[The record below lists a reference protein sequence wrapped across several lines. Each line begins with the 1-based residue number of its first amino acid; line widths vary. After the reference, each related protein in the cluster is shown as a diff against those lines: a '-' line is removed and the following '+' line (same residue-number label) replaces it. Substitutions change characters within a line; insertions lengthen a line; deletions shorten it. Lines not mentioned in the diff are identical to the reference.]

1 MVFHQLRYTL
11 DLKLKRAPLFHP
23 IRKLE
28 LANVFRAVDELRELT
43 LHFYWSPVFTM
54 SFVIG
59 KSDNCGFGF
68 MTLNWKPLYVT
79 KITSSAV
86 AINNLKN

>member
-1 MVFHQLRYTL
+1 MPKRNGFAPTAIHVW
-11 DLKLKRAPLFHP
+11 LKKRAPLFHP

-43 LHFYWSPVFTM
+43 LRFYWSPVFTM

-68 MTLNWKPLYVT
+68 MTLN
-79 KITSSAV
+79 
-86 AINNLKN
+86 